1 MTQAPASSP
10 PGTAEDPRY
19 EAAVFP
25 VFLLQTLAQVAAS
38 RGVEPQALCR
48 GLGFGPDDLDD
59 PTFRVSYR
67 QASLMIRRAL
77 QLVPGDA
84 LGLAVGNRNVLGT
97 LGLLGH
103 AVSLCPTLGE
113 AFDIGLRY
121 QVTAGGITQTSLRLS
136 GAELWVEAGFR
147 FPDVE
152 IQVFAVEELFASLLV
167 YGRSLVGAH
176 FSPLRVE
183 LAYPAP
189 AWAAQYQAL
198 FGAPVIFGAEQNR
211 CVIEARWLM
220 HALPNH
226 NPLALKQ
233 ALALLEAENAQV
245 RQKMDLA
252 ATVERAIEKTLT
264 KGPSLESIAGEL
276 NMSGRTLRR
285 RLGDQG
291 LSFETLLNNVRRTR
305 VMGLL
310 ANPGLPIERVAEQ
323 SGYADVRSFRR
334 AFKRWTGVSP
344 SEFRQ

>member
-1 MTQAPASSP
+1 MTQAPAA
-10 PGTAEDPRY
+10 GTPDAAEDPRY
-19 EAAVFP
+19 EAAIFP

-38 RGVEPQALCR
+38 RGIEPQTLCR
-48 GLGFGPDDLDD
+48 GLGFHAEDLDD
-59 PTFRVSYR
+59 PAFRVSYR

-77 QLVPGDA
+77 QLVPGDG

-103 AVSLCPTLGE
+103 AVSLCPTLGD
-113 AFDIGLRY
+113 AFDIGMRY
-121 QVTAGGITQTSLRLS
+121 QVVAGGITQSSVRLS
-136 GAELWVEAGFR
+136 GNEVWVEAGFR

-167 YGRSLVGAH
+167 YGRSLVGKD
-176 FSPLRVE
+176 FTPLRVE

-189 AWAAQYQAL
+189 AYAAQYGSL
-198 FGAPVIFGAEQNR
+198 FGCPLRFGAEQNR
-211 CVIEARWLM
+211 CAIEARWLM
-220 HALPNH
+220 HELPNH

-233 ALALLEAENAQV
+233 VLALLETEHTQV
-245 RQKMDLA
+245 RQKLDLA
-252 ATVERAIEKTLT
+252 ATVERAIERALRR
-264 KGPSLESIAGEL
+264 GPSLEHIAGEL
-276 NMSGRTLRR
+276 NMSSRTLRR
-285 RLGDQG
+285 RLGEQG

-305 VMGLL
+305 VMSLL
-310 ANPGLPIERVAEQ
+310 MNPELPVERVAEQ